1 MTPSSLNDDTEVSG
15 GIELRK
21 QSEDL
26 RKQIGIIMDL
36 EGFTVISRSKASLPI
51 SLRILI
57 GSLIKFLKQLS
68 TIVRSSTNFQRSGT
82 SFARLLTMT
91 EKRRGPRRVPW
102 GMPL

>member
-1 MTPSSLNDDTEVSG
+1 
-15 GIELRK
+15 
-21 QSEDL
+21 
-26 RKQIGIIMDL
+26 MDL
-36 EGFTVISRSKASLPI
+36 EGFTVISKASLPI

-68 TIVRSSTNFQRSGT
+68 TIVMLPTNFQRSGT
-82 SFARLLTMT
+82 YFARLLIMT